1 MIWAFLVTKHNKLLY
16 IHGVETGLSMLN
28 VEFFKEQGDLAVP
41 DAYHHLRYWNKS
53 QFLLMSQFILRIR

>member
-28 VEFFKEQGDLAVP
+28 VEFFKEQGVLLMP
-41 DAYHHLRYWNKS
+41 DAYYHLRYESKS
-53 QFLLMSQFILRIR
+53 QLLLMSQFILRIR